1 MEFLGDMGYFKSHFG
16 PFVDGVSRCIIGAR
30 FAPNIL
36 QAQESFWMHPMVPL
50 GDMAPVKARFGLF
63 GDSANLD
70 TR

>member
-1 MEFLGDMGYFKSHFG
+1 VELLGDVGHLKSRFG

-36 QAQESFWMHPMVPL
+36 LAQESFWMHPMVLL
-50 GDMAPVKARFGLF
+50 GNVAQLKACFGLF